1 MDEVEKKL
9 TVKVAAGLGN
19 QMFMYANALALSK
32 IYGYKLF
39 IDNKSCLDG
48 FTLEI
53 SNSKYKGYK
62 TTKFDY

>member
-1 MDEVEKKL
+1 MGMITMLYKIAPKDICQGIICVKL
-9 TVKVAAGLGN
+9 KCYQLG
-19 QMFMYANALALSK
+19 MRYF
-32 IYGYKLF
+32 
-39 IDNKSCLDG
+39 DNKSCLDG